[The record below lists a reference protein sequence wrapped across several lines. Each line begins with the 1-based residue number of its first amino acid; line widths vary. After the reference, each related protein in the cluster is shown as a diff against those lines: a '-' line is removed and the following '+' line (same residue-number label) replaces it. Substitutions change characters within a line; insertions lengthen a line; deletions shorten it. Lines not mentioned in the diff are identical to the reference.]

1 MQLRLGDEGGQV
13 WALLSMYVIDLV
25 YFHDGVG
32 IRSYILSS
40 AALFEAVSPL
50 RNTFIF
56 KYYCRE
62 NSEAT

>member
-13 WALLSMYVIDLV
+13 WALLYMYVIDLV

-40 AALFEAVSPL
+40 AAV
-50 RNTFIF
+50 
-56 KYYCRE
+56 
-62 NSEAT
+62 